1 MKEKKRNEGL
11 TVVRSDDKTV
21 NFTFGAVTF
30 SHTSMKDKRGTS
42 RHPLDEWLGLAKYQR
57 YSSLVE
63 VKVAEM
69 VTEMDY
75 RETARVLSEWTAVEL
90 SHGTV
95 GNIVKCVGAAQVAA
109 DQQMVE
115 ELDLADHL
123 PEGKKLIIYSQK
135 QLVSL

>member
-1 MKEKKRNEGL
+1 MRDKK
-11 TVVRSDDKTV
+11 
-21 NFTFGAVTF
+21 
-30 SHTSMKDKRGTS
+30 GTC
-42 RHPLDEWLGLAKYQR
+42 RYPLDEWLEIAKYQR